1 MKHSKFKNT
10 GLLFEL
16 LTRQITSDIL
26 NERDSKSSS
35 ILKKHF
41 NKNSELFKE
50 QRLFSAILDSKFKDK
65 QRAEKMVETS
75 IKAFSLNIDTKKL
88 NREKYEIIKS
98 IKENFDVSDFFKNRI
113 PNYKLMASVH
123 NILTKNYSNPV
134 SYDRSYQTV
143 VENMM
148 TPSKKIEESLI
159 SELKTEN
166 KDLRA
171 LAYKILVERFNKKYT
186 GSLTGEQKTVL
197 REYINCISN
206 STSLNNFI
214 SSKFKSV
221 LLEIK
226 TLYPQIE
233 NKVVKIKL
241 KECVT
246 LLNKTSVSQKNI
258 DNNVLKLMRFYQL
271 VSEVKG
277 VLKK

>member
-26 NERDSKSSS
+26 NERDSKSSE

-41 NKNSELFKE
+41 NKDSELFKE
-50 QRLFSAILDSKFKDK
+50 QRLFSAILDSKFKDRT
-65 QRAEKMVETS
+65 RAEKMIETS
-75 IKAFSLNIDTKKL
+75 IKAFSSNVNTKKL

-123 NILTKNYSNPV
+123 NVLTKNYSDPV
-134 SYDRSYQTV
+134 SYDRSYQTI

-148 TPSKKIEESLI
+148 APSKKTEESLI

-186 GSLTGEQKTVL
+186 GSLNNQQRGVL

-206 STSLNNFI
+206 TSSLNDFI
-214 SSKFKSV
+214 SSKFKHV
-221 LLEIK
+221 LSEIK
-226 TLYPQIE
+226 KLYPQIN

-258 DNNVLKLMRFYQL
+258 DGNVLKLMRFYQL

-277 VLKK
+277 ALKK

>member
-206 STSLNNFI
+206 STSLNTFI

>member
-26 NERDSKSSS
+26 NERDSKSSE

-41 NKNSELFKE
+41 NRNSELFKE
-50 QRLFSAILDSKFKDK
+50 QRLFSALLDSRFKTRS
-65 QRAEKMVETS
+65 RAEKMVETT
-75 IKAFSLNIDTKKL
+75 IKAFSTNINTKKL

-134 SYDRSYQTV
+134 NYDRCYETI
-143 VENMM
+143 VENM
-148 TPSKKIEESLI
+148 TKSTKKVEEKLV
-159 SELKTEN
+159 SELKNEN

-171 LAYKILVERFNKKYT
+171 LAYKILVERFNKKYSGT
-186 GSLTGEQKTVL
+186 LNTDQRGVL
-197 REYINCISN
+197 S
-206 STSLNNFI
+206 
-214 SSKFKSV
+214 
-221 LLEIK
+221 EIK
-226 TLYPQIE
+226 TLYPQIDS
-233 NKVVKIKL
+233 KVVKIKL

-246 LLNKTSVSQKNI
+246 LLNKTSISQKNI
-258 DNNVLKLMRFYQL
+258 ESNVLKLMRFYQL
-271 VSEVKG
+271 VSEVKS

>member
-1 MKHSKFKNT
+1 
-10 GLLFEL
+10 
-16 LTRQITSDIL
+16 
-26 NERDSKSSS
+26 
-35 ILKKHF
+35 
-41 NKNSELFKE
+41 
-50 QRLFSAILDSKFKDK
+50 
-65 QRAEKMVETS
+65 
-75 IKAFSLNIDTKKL
+75 
-88 NREKYEIIKS
+88 
-98 IKENFDVSDFFKNRI
+98 
-113 PNYKLMASVH
+113 
-123 NILTKNYSNPV
+123 
-134 SYDRSYQTV
+134 
-143 VENMM
+143 M

>member
-26 NERDSKSSS
+26 NERDSKSSE

-41 NKNSELFKE
+41 NRNSELFKE
-50 QRLFSAILDSKFKDK
+50 QRLFSALLDSRFKTRS
-65 QRAEKMVETS
+65 RADKMVETT
-75 IKAFSLNIDTKKL
+75 IKAFSTNINTKKL

-134 SYDRSYQTV
+134 NYDRCYETI
-143 VENMM
+143 VENM
-148 TPSKKIEESLI
+148 TKSTKKVEEKLV
-159 SELKTEN
+159 SELKNEN

-171 LAYKILVERFNKKYT
+171 LAYKILVERFNKKYSGT
-186 GSLTGEQKTVL
+186 LNTDQRGVL

-206 STSLNNFI
+206 TTSLNDFI
-214 SSKFKSV
+214 SSKFKHV
-221 LLEIK
+221 LSEIK
-226 TLYPQIE
+226 TLYPQIDS
-233 NKVVKIKL
+233 KVVKIKL

-246 LLNKTSVSQKNI
+246 LLNKTSISQKNI
-258 DNNVLKLMRFYQL
+258 ESNVLKLMRFYQL
-271 VSEVKG
+271 VSEVKS